1 MRNMW
6 SFVSYLGRLRSSL
19 FTPALLEHLSTG
31 EKLKLLR
38 LEPACLLP
46 HEGEEPGECS
56 LQFPSFCNTG
66 LLPRRQLEWPWAN
79 APGQPHLVSWVGTA
93 GPRKGQCISAHS
105 GSFCCKWPF
114 LTSGLL
120 SDLGATECWV
130 MGSQDL
136 QSDLGST
143 FPILQVTNS
152 PNLSSL
158 SAVTGVKN
166 FYTGAIGRKRGAGP
180 LGTRTSGHTQ
190 RAFSKLELSWL
201 AGHED

>member
-79 APGQPHLVSWVGTA
+79 APGQPHLVSWA
-93 GPRKGQCISAHS
+93 LPGPGKASAS
-105 GSFCCKWPF
+105 L
-114 LTSGLL
+114 LTLALSAASGLSL
-120 SDLGATECWV
+120 HRDC
-130 MGSQDL
+130 SQIWE
-136 QSDLGST
+136 Q
-143 FPILQVTNS
+143 
-152 PNLSSL
+152 L
-158 SAVTGVKN
+158 SAG
-166 FYTGAIGRKRGAGP
+166 
-180 LGTRTSGHTQ
+180 
-190 RAFSKLELSWL
+190 
-201 AGHED
+201 